1 MMIDAHCHY
10 DMFDNPLQII
20 NECEKLRIVTIGMT
34 NLPSHFEM
42 GYPHIK
48 RFKYIRL
55 GLGLHPLMAQNHSR
69 ELLKFKNNINNTSY
83 IGEIGLDFSKEGIET
98 KDIQLNSFEYVLETI
113 KGKRKILSIHSR
125 KAEKEVLEL
134 LKKHQIELAIF
145 HWYSGGISVLKAII
159 EQGFLLSINPSMVQS
174 KSGQRIISEIP
185 LDKVLTETDS
195 PYALVNGKK
204 TKPKDVKLVIDYLSN
219 YHKITAESV
228 EKKVYENFKKLVDR
242 IR

>member
-1 MMIDAHCHY
+1 
-10 DMFDNPLQII
+10 
-20 NECEKLRIVTIGMT
+20 
-34 NLPSHFEM
+34 
-42 GYPHIK
+42 
-48 RFKYIRL
+48 
-55 GLGLHPLMAQNHSR
+55 
-69 ELLKFKNNINNTSY
+69 
-83 IGEIGLDFSKEGIET
+83 
-98 KDIQLNSFEYVLETI
+98 
-113 KGKRKILSIHSR
+113 
-125 KAEKEVLEL
+125 
-134 LKKHQIELAIF
+134 
-145 HWYSGGISVLKAII
+145 LKAII